1 MLILLYIISKF
12 RNLAIFVIIYMET
25 VFDTELFDVFF
36 YASSSQLFVTVY
48 METAFDK
55 KII

>member
-1 MLILLYIISKF
+1 
-12 RNLAIFVIIYMET
+12 
-25 VFDTELFDVFF
+25 VFF

-55 KII
+55 KIIWCLFMHIHPNCL